1 MIFVTIITV
10 KLTILLSSKSA
21 ETNWNALRLA
31 NLALKKGDEVSIF
44 LLGEG
49 VEYDK
54 SSSEKFNVITQI
66 QRFLKSDKA
75 KIVACGTCMELR
87 RQESTEAC
95 PMGGLEDFYSLVVES
110 DKVLTF

>member
-1 MIFVTIITV
+1 M
-10 KLTILLSSKSA
+10 KLTIVLSTKHA

-49 VEYDK
+49 VEYNKFSTD
-54 SSSEKFNVITQI
+54 KFNITQQI
-66 QRFLKSDKA
+66 DTLLQSDNA
-75 KIVACGTCMELR
+75 RIIACGTCMKLR
-87 RQESTEAC
+87 QQQNTKAC
-95 PMGGLEDFYSLVVES
+95 PMGGLEDFYSLIATS

>member
-1 MIFVTIITV
+1 MKLVII
-10 KLTILLSSKSA
+10 LTTNHV

-31 NLALKKGDEVSIF
+31 NLALKKGDEVNIF

-54 SSSEKFNVITQI
+54 FSPEKFNIKEQVGF
-66 QRFLKSDKA
+66 FLQEGKS
-75 KIVACGTCMELR
+75 KIVACGTCMKI
-87 RQESTEAC
+87 RQQQSTQAC
-95 PMGGLEDFYSLVVES
+95 PLGGLEDFYSLVAAS